1 MIRIFYRVLFVM
13 FILAGLRAAAQSST
27 DVALWLVDSEFTS
40 SSVVD
45 EGDVI
50 EFDFDEEVGY
60 GLSFNHHWTNSFS
73 TELALQKYSADMT
86 IGSEFGPT
94 FTAGELRVTT
104 VTAMAQWHFN
114 RDGRFSPYVGGGIAR
129 VSGDFEFASDILE
142 PGEEPSVELESETT
156 WTAAV
161 GANVR
166 LTDHLALTGEMK
178 GIPWDARE
186 EGGLLD
192 DEIEVD
198 PVTFAVGVRFR
209 F

>member
-1 MIRIFYRVLFVM
+1 M

-60 GLSFNHHWTNSFS
+60 GLSFNHYWTNSFS

-86 IGSEFGPT
+86 IGSDFGPT

-114 RDGRFSPYVGGGIAR
+114 RDGRFSPYIGGGIAR
-129 VSGDFEFASDILE
+129 VGGDFEFASDILE
-142 PGEEPSVELESETT
+142 PGDESSVDLESETT

-166 LTDHLALTGEMK
+166 LTDRIALTGEMK

-186 EGGLLD
+186 EGGILGD
-192 DEIEVD
+192 AIEVD
-198 PVTFAVGVRFR
+198 PITFAVGVRFR

>member
-27 DVALWLVDSEFTS
+27 DVALWLVDSELTS

-60 GLSFNHHWTNSFS
+60 GLSFNHFWTNAFS

-86 IGSEFGPT
+86 IGSNLGPA
-94 FTAGELRVTT
+94 FIAGELRVTT

-129 VSGDFEFASDILE
+129 VGGDFEFASGLLE
-142 PGEEPSVELESETT
+142 PGDEESVEMESETT

-166 LTDHLALTGEMK
+166 LTEHLALTGEMK

-186 EGGLLD
+186 EGGLPE
-192 DEIEVD
+192 DEIAVD